1 MPRFIRI
8 LQMAIAIIIGIFL
21 MYDLILHG
29 VSLFDNKYVII
40 SSVLFVLLQISLF
53 VIYKLIEDD

>member
-21 MYDLILHG
+21 MYDLVLHG
-29 VSLFDNKYVII
+29 VSLFDNRYVII
-40 SSVLFVLLQISLF
+40 SIVLFVILQISLF
-53 VIYKLIEDD
+53 VIYTEST

>member
-21 MYDLILHG
+21 MYDLVLHG
-29 VSLFDNKYVII
+29 VSLFDNRYVII
-40 SSVLFVLLQISLF
+40 SIVLFVILQISLF

>member
-8 LQMAIAIIIGIFL
+8 LQMAIAIVVGIFL
-21 MYDLILHG
+21 MYDLVLHG
-29 VSLFDNKYVII
+29 VSLFENKYVII
-40 SSVLFVLLQISLF
+40 SSALFVLLEISLF